1 MTDTP
6 TSNGSSAA
14 RARGLEGALVERIA
28 ELAPTLLC
36 VLDVRDRRIV
46 ACNRAF
52 VRALGIGD
60 EEALE
65 RGWETL
71 ISRIHP
77 EDLGASPAHLEQLRA
92 ANDGEPLEGSLRAR
106 SAGGVERTFALRCLV
121 LARGDDDDDGG
132 AVRQILLS
140 AEDVT
145 DRKRREMELQKNE
158 ALLQAFLEHMP
169 AMMFAKDP
177 DSRYVVANAQFDR
190 FMGMGP
196 QSITGKRD
204 ADLLPEDIV
213 SQVKAADDEVR
224 NTGVAAAFEESV
236 PHPTEGMKQFY
247 SVKFP
252 VQGPGIPAGTIGGA
266 AIDITAIKQAEA
278 ERQEAQQAIIA
289 AQQATIRELATPLMP
304 IADGVLVMPLIGT
317 LDPERASRIIEAL
330 LDGVGAHQAAI
341 AIIDITGVRS
351 VDAHVAGVL
360 LQAARAVK
368 LLGARVVLTGIQ
380 PAIARTLV
388 DLGVDWQGLVTEA
401 TLRGGIDYALR
412 TRERRGGAVPG

>member
-1 MTDTP
+1 MTDTS
-6 TSNGSSAA
+6 TSSGSRAA
-14 RARGLEGALVERIA
+14 RARGLGGALVERIF
-28 ELAPTLLC
+28 ELAPTILC
-36 VLDVRDRRIV
+36 VLDVMDRRIV

-52 VRALGIGD
+52 LQALEIGD
-60 EEALE
+60 EEAVE

-71 ISRIHP
+71 LSRIHP
-77 EDLGASPAHLEQLRA
+77 EDLGASPAHLERLGA
-92 ANDGEPLEGSLRAR
+92 AQDGEPLEGSLRAR
-106 SAGGVERTFALRCLV
+106 GAGGAERTFALRCLV
-121 LARGDDDDDGG
+121 FARGDDG
-132 AVRQILLS
+132 AVRQVLVS

-145 DRKRREMELQKNE
+145 ERKRRETELQKNE

-169 AMMFAKDP
+169 AMMFAKDS

-204 ADLLPEDIV
+204 QDILPEAIV
-213 SQVKAADDEVR
+213 AQVKAADDEVR
-224 NTGVAAAFEESV
+224 STGVATAFEESV

-252 VQGPGIPAGTIGGA
+252 VQGPGIPAGTVGGA

-330 LDGVGAHQAAI
+330 LDGVGAHRATI

-360 LQAARAVK
+360 LQAARAVR

-388 DLGVDWQGLVTEA
+388 DLGVEWQGLVTEA

-412 TRERRGGAVPG
+412 SRERRRGPAPG